1 MKLVISILI
10 IFCSFTINAQN
21 PDTIKIP
28 APVAKEIAKD
38 LIKGDS
44 AKAELTLTKSQLNLT
59 EEKVKLKDDIISI
72 HTQKD
77 SLYERSIKNEQSKFD
92 VQGMF
97 VEQLRKDNKR
107 LKSSKT
113 FTQIIAGA
121 IIGLL
126 GYLYITK

>member
-1 MKLVISILI
+1 MKLIISILL
-10 IFCSFTINAQN
+10 IFCSFNLNAQS

-44 AKAELTLTKSQLNLT
+44 AKVELALTKTQLNLT

-77 SLYERSIKNEQSKFD
+77 SLYERSIKNEQSKND
-92 VQGMF
+92 IQGMF

-113 FTQIIAGA
+113 WIEIIGTA
-121 IIGLL
+121 IIGFL